1 MEASF
6 ARMIKFNKEF
16 ADSKEIYRCQQA
28 WHLKHKPNNGL
39 FCPSNTVS
47 DFAPTIIRARQ
58 YAALLDDRDSA
69 LQHMLSKINY
79 SDLLWGSHIFGAWRN
94 TLAIYELDEDIADS
108 SFNSPIP
115 DETPISIFKRLPS
128 WCLYVKYPKYLVGV
142 KGLPAEFGEDTSDI
156 HLDGFWATFDQL
168 YSPTKKTHTTSPLSL
183 NLTPNIVD
191 GEGNPVWPLQPVEL
205 FIDDDSTVGEAVEA
219 VYDFYKKS
227 TGAYLAD
234 GDTRYSEQDME
245 ERKDIDH
252 QLALDMLSSLL
263 WLCAEEPD
271 ISNITGEPV
280 SRSELQSPKHTVH
293 PKTKNFITPS
303 APTVYN
309 IGKRLGGEIRQM
321 NDAIERDQATNRGKG
336 KRPHIRRG
344 HWHGYWRGTGQARE
358 FFVKWQPAI
367 FVNAG

>member
-58 YAALLDDRDSA
+58 CAALLDNHDSA
-69 LQHMLSKINY
+69 LQHMLSRINF

-94 TLAIYELDEDIADS
+94 TLAIYELDEDIANS

-205 FIDDDSTVGEAVEA
+205 FIDDDSTV
-219 VYDFYKKS
+219 
-227 TGAYLAD
+227 
-234 GDTRYSEQDME
+234 E

-280 SRSELQSPKHTVH
+280 SRSELQSPKHTIH

-309 IGKRLGGEIRQM
+309 IGKRLGGEIREM

-344 HWHGYWRGTGQARE
+344 HWHGYWRGTGQAKE
-358 FFVKWQPAI
+358 FFVKWQPAV
-367 FVNAG
+367 FVNAR